1 MEATF
6 KENLNVNGIK
16 EELTS
21 ETLPENSIQFSCEI
35 CDEKITSSLTFA
47 LHSKKHA
54 IDKKYH
60 CHYCKFKTAI
70 ANKMEKHM
78 KIHRDGDK
86 MFQCEICQCPFAEC
100 IQAIE
105 HKYFHSG
112 EMPFKCEGC
121 DKHFMFSWL
130 LYTHRRLFHF
140 NELVELSCEFCNIL
154 FRTKSGL
161 RKHKFRKHSKVQ
173 HEPPL
178 CDICGKKLAS
188 AETLKFHKRTHTGE
202 KPHTCLTCGKSFLK
216 KGLLIEHE
224 RIHTG
229 EKPFPC
235 PYCGKSFSQRA
246 PLKIHIR
253 IHTGERPY
261 ICKFCGKG
269 CICKSVLDSH
279 LKNCSGLLDNRIFDN
294 SLENF
299 Q

>member
-1 MEATF
+1 M
-6 KENLNVNGIK
+6 
-16 EELTS
+16 TS
-21 ETLPENSIQFSCEI
+21 
-35 CDEKITSSLTFA
+35 
-47 LHSKKHA
+47 
-54 IDKKYH
+54 
-60 CHYCKFKTAI
+60 
-70 ANKMEKHM
+70 
-78 KIHRDGDK
+78 HRDGDK
-86 MFQCEICQCPFAEC
+86 MFKCEICKSSFAEY

-140 NELVELSCEFCNIL
+140 NDLVELSCEFCNVL

-229 EKPFPC
+229 EKPFSC

-279 LKNCSGLLDNRIFDN
+279 LKNCSGLLDDSIFQN

-299 Q
+299 QQYEFIILYLKVGLNKGYENFHSNVSTRPQPYFSNFQLKSMILEIGYQIKYLNDRNIM